1 MVRYKVRVE
10 ILSKED
16 MKDIERETVTLER
29 TAKRQSTAKEKL
41 GKSRKKRGGIFA
53 GENPKDTLPSALIKR
68 REKAELS
75 RAEESKEL
83 KKQKGA
89 IATELS
95 KETFINK
102 LMFKTGLKK
111 AVKSKQLAAGLAP
124 IQNQSA
130 FKKLTLQVAKQQKAM
145 ALMQKGMGGFG
156 LASGVMRGGA
166 GGLMGRGLALASK
179 FFPVAVAIAIGKT
192 ALQIWMDSYGAGGVN
207 DPRKR
212 ILDDIKSFIGIER
225 ETDILSG
232 KQFFANSRTLKAGLE
247 IRSNTENLRD
257 GHARTSLLRS
267 PYNR

>member
-1 MVRYKVRVE
+1 MVRFQVRLE

-16 MKDIERETVTLER
+16 MKDIERETVTLEK
-29 TAKRQSTAKEKL
+29 TARRQSVAKDKL
-41 GKSRKKRGGIFA
+41 GKSRKRQGGIFA
-53 GENPKDTLPSALIKR
+53 GENKKDTLPSAIIKR

-75 RAEESKEL
+75 RAEQSKEI
-83 KKQKGA
+83 KRDKGA

-95 KETFINK
+95 KETFINQ
-102 LMFKTGLKK
+102 LMFKTGIKK
-111 AVKSKQLAAGLAP
+111 AIKSKALTAGIPP
-124 IQNQSA
+124 IQNQNA
-130 FKKLTLQVAKQQKAM
+130 FKKLKAQVAKQQKSIS
-145 ALMQKGMGGFG
+145 LMQKGMGGVG
-156 LASGVMRGGA
+156 LAGGIMRGGA

-179 FFPVAVAIAIGKT
+179 FFPVAIAIIIGKT
-192 ALQIWMDSYGAGGVN
+192 ALSIWMDSYGAGGVN
-207 DPRKR
+207 DPRKK

>member
-1 MVRYKVRVE
+1 MVRFRVRVE

-16 MKDIERETVTLER
+16 MKDIERETVTLEK
-29 TAKRQSTAKEKL
+29 TAKRQSVAKDKL
-41 GKSRKKRGGIFA
+41 GKSRKRKGGIFA
-53 GENPKDTLPSALIKR
+53 GENPKDTLPSAIIKR

-75 RAEESKEL
+75 RAEQSKEL
-83 KKQKGA
+83 KRDKGA

-111 AVKSKQLAAGLAP
+111 AVKNKALAAGIPP
-124 IQNQSA
+124 IQNQNA
-130 FKKLTLQVAKQQKAM
+130 FKKLKMQVAKQQKTIG
-145 ALMQKGMGGFG
+145 LMQKGMGGAG
-156 LASGVMRGGA
+156 LAGGIMRGGA
-166 GGLMGRGLALASK
+166 AGIMGRGLALASK
-179 FFPVAVAIAIGKT
+179 FFPIAIAIAIGKT

-212 ILDDIKSFIGIER
+212 ILDDIKSFIGLER

-232 KQFFANSRTLKAGLE
+232 KQFFANSRTLKVGQE
-247 IRSNTENLRD
+247 FRSNTMNLRD
-257 GHARTSLLRS
+257 GYYRTSLLRS